1 MFFRISSSIC
11 ALLLVVV
18 ALNGCG
24 GKAPEAADNK
34 PASADGGGGLTLPDK
49 PIEAPSAAAPAASE
63 PAPSAPE
70 PAAAAAPVGVKPDDV
85 MATLEKLGELKTKG
99 ILTQE
104 EFDTKKAKLL
114 KKLV

>member
-49 PIEAPSAAAPAASE
+49 PIEASSAAAPAASE

-70 PAAAAAPVGVKPDDV
+70 PAAAAAPAAEPAPA
-85 MATLEKLGELKTKG
+85 ATDGAAASG
-99 ILTQE
+99 G
-104 EFDTKKAKLL
+104 DTRYDSK
-114 KKLV
+114 

>member
-34 PASADGGGGLTLPDK
+34 PASADGSGGLTLPDK

-70 PAAAAAPVGVKPDDV
+70 PAAAAAP
-85 MATLEKLGELKTKG
+85 ATEPAPAATDGAAAPG
-99 ILTQE
+99 G
-104 EFDTKKAKLL
+104 DTRYDSK
-114 KKLV
+114 